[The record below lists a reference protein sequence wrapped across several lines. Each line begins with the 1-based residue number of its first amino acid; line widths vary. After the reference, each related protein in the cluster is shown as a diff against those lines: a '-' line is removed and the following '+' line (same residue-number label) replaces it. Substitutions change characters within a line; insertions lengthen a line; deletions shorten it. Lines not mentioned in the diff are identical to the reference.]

1 MISVNA
7 GNLAAGSL
15 DERSLG
21 PLEDTRV
28 LCVLLIPGVLALKTN
43 EIYSVRRTVLVL
55 SAMEA
60 DLLDRTQLTVPK
72 ALPCLVP

>member
-1 MISVNA
+1 MNV
-7 GNLAAGSL
+7 GRLAAGSL
-15 DERSLG
+15 DKRSLG
-21 PLEDTRV
+21 LLEDTRV

-43 EIYSVRRTVLVL
+43 EIYSACRTVLVL

-60 DLLDRTQLTVPK
+60 DLLDRTQLIAPK